1 MRPVGPGPSAVYR
14 CGLTVRRIISGAL
27 TGTTGEM
34 ELDAID
40 QALLAA
46 LRENARETTANLA
59 RRVGR
64 SRTTIQGRLERLER
78 TGVIRG
84 YALRLAD
91 AIEEGAVRAH
101 VLIKVAPRESRAV
114 EAAARALPQVR
125 ELHSVSGEYDMI
137 AIASAANVAELDAAI
152 DRIGLMPGVERTNSA
167 IVLATRFRR

>member
-1 MRPVGPGPSAVYR
+1 MDLTVYR
-14 CGLTVRRIISGAL
+14 CDPFIRRAHFGVPPEE
-27 TGTTGEM
+27 TDEM
-34 ELDAID
+34 ELDEID
-40 QALLAA
+40 QALLVA
-46 LRENARETTANLA
+46 LRENARASAADLA

-64 SRTTIQGRLERLER
+64 SRTTVQGRLERLER

-84 YALRLAD
+84 YSLRLAD
-91 AIEEGAVRAH
+91 ALEDGAVRAH